1 MCVSTSS
8 SLVHGTPCSFVS
20 VCCNTAM
27 ARHDAFT
34 SVCHC
39 QRQDVPGCPW
49 LHKRSQPPWRLPCL
63 GVGHGFPGRKT
74 CGVLVTEPRGLA
86 AHQHRGAN
94 HRGRASAC
102 EGAGEKQVIPT
113 DSPFIRWSPADLG
126 SSRGAV
132 SATVVS
138 DTTAS
143 VAGTEIGQTMD
154 VTRERGQHDTAAKT
168 LAVSIFQTL
177 GGVYGM
183 LQKWSD
189 SWALQERREELKTKL
204 LQIFPKDA
212 TPGVCYVPFNTI
224 PAPGKAKVKGNL
236 HPRAQSHYCR
246 SVGAS
251 RTK

>member
-1 MCVSTSS
+1 MDSQVGQRVEYWSQSREAWHPTSIVDQMVEDGK
-8 SLVHGTPCSFVS
+8 VHVKVQVKNKF
-20 VCCNTAM
+20 
-27 ARHDAFT
+27 
-34 SVCHC
+34 
-39 QRQDVPGCPW
+39 
-49 LHKRSQPPWRLPCL
+49 
-63 GVGHGFPGRKT
+63 FP
-74 CGVLVTEPRGLA
+74 TE
-86 AHQHRGAN
+86 
-94 HRGRASAC
+94 
-102 EGAGEKQVIPT
+102 
-113 DSPFIRWSPADLG
+113 SPLIRWSPDDLA

-177 GGVYGM
+177 VGVYGM

-224 PAPGKAKVKGNL
+224 PPPGKVKVKGNL